1 MNKYI
6 RITIKNNFK
15 ELEEYLNDNE
25 FYNAFI
31 NSIKFNNI
39 VNDNYLKWFFKY
51 NNFYNDLKT
60 T

>member
-51 NNFYNDLKT
+51 NNFL
-60 T
+60 